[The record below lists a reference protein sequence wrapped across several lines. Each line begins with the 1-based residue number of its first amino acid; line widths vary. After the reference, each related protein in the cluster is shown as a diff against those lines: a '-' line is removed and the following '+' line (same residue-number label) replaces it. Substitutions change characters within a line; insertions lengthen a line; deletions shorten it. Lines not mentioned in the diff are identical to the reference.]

1 MEDKTLYPQIQ
12 ASDYRLNEISTIK
25 KRLEKEISDRLQIS
39 NKYKKS
45 LNIIRGTD
53 ITFCSIGAGLGIS
66 SVVLMTTGIAS
77 PIALSLC
84 IISAGIAGIGVS
96 SKFVQKYLNNKVSK
110 HERIETVAKTKLDSI
125 TDMISNALENGDID
139 SQEFKL
145 ILDEIARYEKLKK
158 DIRKEIRAKNQKID
172 TAEEKKLLIEQGRQ
186 EILKKIQ
193 QVGS

>member
-12 ASDYRLNEISTIK
+12 VSDYRLNEISTIK

-66 SVVLMTTGIAS
+66 SVVLMTTGI
-77 PIALSLC
+77 
-84 IISAGIAGIGVS
+84 GVS

-139 SQEFKL
+139 SQEFK
-145 ILDEIARYEKLKK
+145 
-158 DIRKEIRAKNQKID
+158 
-172 TAEEKKLLIEQGRQ
+172 
-186 EILKKIQ
+186 
-193 QVGS
+193 